1 MAITI
6 LHKKKPTSGNPV
18 ASDFAAQGQI
28 IINTVDG
35 TISFLKS
42 DGTTVVTFTE
52 ANCQATN
59 LGVI

>member
-6 LHKKKPTSGNPV
+6 LHTRKNATGNPV
-18 ASDFAAQGQI
+18 ASDFFTQGQI

-42 DGTTVVTFTE
+42 NGTVVTFT
-52 ANCQATN
+52 ASNCQAV
-59 LGVI
+59 GV